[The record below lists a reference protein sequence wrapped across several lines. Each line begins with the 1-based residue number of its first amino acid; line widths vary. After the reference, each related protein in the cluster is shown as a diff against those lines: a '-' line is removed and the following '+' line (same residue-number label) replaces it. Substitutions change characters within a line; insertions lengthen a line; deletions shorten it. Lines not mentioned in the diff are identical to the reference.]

1 MIFSSRSLTTHDGI
15 NDAVSSIPG
24 QGKMTIPEALK
35 LLRKQRGWTQRQ
47 LAAELRKAEGTV
59 KHWEMG
65 IREPSAEICE
75 KLGALSTTLDLADYW
90 AEQAGLPPYSGSG
103 LQPLPPPPVRDA
115 AVPPT
120 DAQTRMELHAGL
132 DIILDRAPE
141 GFRERIAQDIT
152 RGAGQFGSFPV
163 STPKDPSRAAQDK
176 RLLRLLATTIGSG
189 DAAAIQAVTK
199 TLEVFARHVE
209 THLDTKEPKRSAA
222 APGHAHPSGASKN
235 ETPGARRLRSRTPW
249 RED

>member
-1 MIFSSRSLTTHDGI
+1 
-15 NDAVSSIPG
+15 
-24 QGKMTIPEALK
+24 MTIPQALK

-47 LAAELRKAEGTV
+47 LASELRKAEGTV
-59 KHWEMG
+59 KHWEIG

-90 AEQAGLPPYSGSG
+90 AERAGLPPYSGSD
-103 LQPLPPPPVRDA
+103 LQPRFPPPARDA

-141 GFRERIAQDIT
+141 AFRERIAQDIT
-152 RGAGQFGSFPV
+152 RAAGQFENIPV
-163 STPKDPSRAAQDK
+163 SNPAGRSPTAQDK
-176 RLLRLLATTIGSG
+176 RLLRLLATTVDSG
-189 DAAAIQAVTK
+189 DAEAIQAVTK

-209 THLDTKEPKRSAA
+209 TRHVETKEPKKSAA
-222 APGHAHPSGASKN
+222 AAGQRPKRP
-235 ETPGARRLRSRTPW
+235 L
-249 RED
+249 

>member
-1 MIFSSRSLTTHDGI
+1 
-15 NDAVSSIPG
+15 
-24 QGKMTIPEALK
+24 MTIPQALR

-59 KHWEMG
+59 KHWEIG

-90 AEQAGLPPYSGSG
+90 AEQAGLPPYSGSN
-103 LQPLPPPPVRDA
+103 LQPQLPPPARDA
-115 AVPPT
+115 AIPPT

-141 GFRERIAQDIT
+141 GLRARIAQDIT
-152 RGAGQFGSFPV
+152 RGAGQFSSFPV
-163 STPKDPSRAAQDK
+163 TEAPARATQGK
-176 RLLRLLATTIGSG
+176 RLLRLLATTLGSG
-189 DAAAIQAVTK
+189 DAEAIQAVTK

-209 THLDTKEPKRSAA
+209 AHAEAEKPKQSAA
-222 APGHAHPSGASKN
+222 AFGRVDPSEQDRAAAPPQAAIESPLEG
-235 ETPGARRLRSRTPW
+235 RLSGKPSRIRVVLKP
-249 RED
+249 RAC

>member
-1 MIFSSRSLTTHDGI
+1 
-15 NDAVSSIPG
+15 
-24 QGKMTIPEALK
+24 MTIPEALK

-59 KHWEMG
+59 KHWEIG
-65 IREPSAEICE
+65 IRAPSVEICE

-90 AEQAGLPPYSGSG
+90 AERAGLPAYSGND
-103 LQPLPPPPVRDA
+103 LQPLVPPPVRDA

-132 DIILDRAPE
+132 DIILDRAPD

-152 RGAGQFGSFPV
+152 RGAGQFGNFPV
-163 STPKDPSRAAQDK
+163 PKPEEPSSAAQDR
-176 RLLRLLATTIGSG
+176 RLMRLLATTIGSG
-189 DAAAIQAVTK
+189 DAEAIQAVTK

-209 THLDTKEPKRSAA
+209 THVDTKDPKQSTVAS
-222 APGHAHPSGASKN
+222 GHANPSGTNKP
-235 ETPGARRLRSRTPW
+235 ETPGARRLRSRAPW
-249 RED
+249 RRD

>member
-1 MIFSSRSLTTHDGI
+1 MMRYLRYRV
-15 NDAVSSIPG
+15 N
-24 QGKMTIPEALK
+24 GKMTIPEALK

-59 KHWEMG
+59 KHWEIG

-75 KLGALSTTLDLADYW
+75 KLGALSTTLGLADYW
-90 AEQAGLPPYSGSG
+90 AEQAGLPPYSGSD
-103 LQPLPPPPVRDA
+103 LQPLLPPPVRDA

-132 DIILDRAPE
+132 DIILDRAPQ
-141 GFRERIAQDIT
+141 GFRERIAEDIT
-152 RGAGQFGSFPV
+152 RGAGQFGSYPV
-163 STPKDPSRAAQDK
+163 SSPQEPSRAAHDK
-176 RLLRLLATTIGSG
+176 RLMRLLATTIGSG

-199 TLEVFARHVE
+199 TLEVFAAHVE
-209 THLDTKEPKRSAA
+209 THAGAKEPKRSAA
-222 APGHAHPSGASKN
+222 APGHAVPSGAGKAGTS
-235 ETPGARRLRSRTPW
+235 GARKLRSRASW